1 MRKHSWQLQRKQTQL
16 TISNTIDQHATPP
29 RIESRFVLTMPST
42 PPKPPLKQIQG
53 QRQIDVFIRP
63 QIPPPMNDDSGQRA
77 QTTPLQRKRRI
88 HDSDDDCP
96 MTTLTAVEP
105 AGTTANPVLIQDTE
119 NESDANFGVYLLPR
133 RQQSQEQ
140 PSKPS
145 PLKLPRHSTRSQA
158 LDNITEEPV

>member
-1 MRKHSWQLQRKQTQL
+1 MQLQRKPTRL
-16 TISNTIDQHATPP
+16 TIRNTTDQHCTPS

-42 PPKPPLKQIQG
+42 PPKPPLKPIQG

-63 QIPPPMNDDSGQRA
+63 QLPPPMNDDRGQRA

-88 HDSDDDCP
+88 HDSDDDNDCP
-96 MTTLTAVEP
+96 MTTLTAGEP
-105 AGTTANPVLIQDTE
+105 AGTTADPVLIQDTE
-119 NESDANFGVYLLPR
+119 YESDANFGVYLLPG

>member
-1 MRKHSWQLQRKQTQL
+1 M
-16 TISNTIDQHATPP
+16 ATPP

-63 QIPPPMNDDSGQRA
+63 QISPPMNDDIGQRA
-77 QTTPLQRKRRI
+77 HTTPLQRKRRI
-88 HDSDDDCP
+88 HDSDDDDDCP

-105 AGTTANPVLIQDTE
+105 AGTTADPVLIQDTE
-119 NESDANFGVYLLPR
+119 NESDANFGVYLLPE

-145 PLKLPRHSTRSQA
+145 SLKLPRRSTRSQA